1 MERWAGSFFASGCN
15 MRRRRYI
22 YKERRIPLSGHLVH
36 YVDLGIY
43 NIYVGNKFSK

>member
-1 MERWAGSFFASGCN
+1 MERRAGLFCFGLQHEEEEI
-15 MRRRRYI
+15 YI
-22 YKERRIPLSGHLVH
+22 YRERRIPLSGHLVH